1 MDNLRSALPATSD
14 ENRSWGGIPKLHYE
28 PVTAIISGDST
39 IAGGQVMSKFIL
51 TTAAVFGAALAVI
64 PALADEAP
72 AEPKHVVRR
81 AAPAPVR
88 AAPVQQ
94 AAAPQSNWTGSQVGG
109 QGGVSSMSQGF
120 AEPGA
125 HLCEPSSLG
134 FVDPCIE
141 TPFDHTGHATSATVG
156 GFLGYRIQFGT
167 MVYGIETDLNYKS
180 ASNSWALSD
189 TNFFR
194 NETFTGTIKQT
205 WDGSVRGRA
214 GYLVTPWTLV
224 YGTAG
229 VAYGDVSGSFGY
241 SANDIFGFGYSTT
254 GGGSWSDTR
263 VGWTAGGGVETIIT
277 AGMTLRL
284 EYRYTDLGSYSKSLP
299 LSNTCPGGVCP
310 SSPSYS
316 SIVNLQPRNNTVR
329 VGLGLNF

>member
-1 MDNLRSALPATSD
+1 M
-14 ENRSWGGIPKLHYE
+14 GKLL
-28 PVTAIISGDST
+28 S
-39 IAGGQVMSKFIL
+39 
-51 TTAAVFGAALAVI
+51 TAAALGAVLIVG

-72 AEPKHVVRR
+72 PTPKPVVKR

-88 AAPVQQ
+88 ESRAAPVRQ
-94 AAAPQSNWTGSQVGG
+94 AAASQSNWTGSQVGG
-109 QGGVSSMSQGF
+109 QGGVGSMSQGF

-125 HLCEPSSLG
+125 HLCAPDIL
-134 FVDPCIE
+134 FAAPCVE
-141 TPFDHTGHATSATVG
+141 TPFNYTGHAASATGG
-156 GFLGYRIQFGT
+156 GFLGYRIQLGSL
-167 MVYGIETDLNYKS
+167 VYGIETDLSYKS

-194 NETFTGTIKQT
+194 SETFTGSIKQT

-229 VAYGDVSGSFGY
+229 MAYGDVSGSFGY
-241 SANDIFGFGYSTT
+241 SARDNFDLGYSTA

-263 VGWTAGGGVETIIT
+263 VGWTAGGGVETIIS
-277 AGMTLRL
+277 AGLTLRL

-299 LSNTCPGGVCP
+299 LVTTCPGGVCP
-310 SSPSYS
+310 NSPSYN
-316 SIVNLQPRNNTVR
+316 SIVNLHPTNNTVR

>member
-1 MDNLRSALPATSD
+1 
-14 ENRSWGGIPKLHYE
+14 
-28 PVTAIISGDST
+28 
-39 IAGGQVMSKFIL
+39 MSKLIL
-51 TTAAVFGAALAVI
+51 TAAVVFGAALIAV
-64 PALADEAP
+64 PVLADEAP
-72 AEPKHVVRR
+72 AEPKRVVRR

-125 HLCEPSSLG
+125 HLCAPSFLG
-134 FVDPCIE
+134 SSPAPCVE
-141 TPFDHTGHATSATVG
+141 TPFDYTGHAATATGG
-156 GFLGYRIQFGT
+156 GFLGYRIQLGT
-167 MVYGIETDLNYKS
+167 VVYGIETDLNYKS
-180 ASNSWALSD
+180 AANSWTLSD
-189 TNFFR
+189 QNFFR
-194 NETFTGTIKQT
+194 TETFAGSIKQT

-214 GYLVTPWTLV
+214 GYLVTPWILV

-229 VAYGDVSGSFGY
+229 MAYGGVSGSFGY
-241 SANDIFGFGYSTT
+241 SAHDIFGSGYSTT

-263 VGWTAGGGVETIIT
+263 VGWTAGGGVETSIS

-299 LSNTCPGGVCP
+299 LATTCVGGVCP
-310 SSPSYS
+310 SSPSYG
-316 SIVNLQPRNNTVR
+316 SIVNLHPTNNTVR

>member
-1 MDNLRSALPATSD
+1 M
-14 ENRSWGGIPKLHYE
+14 GK
-28 PVTAIISGDST
+28 
-39 IAGGQVMSKFIL
+39 MIL
-51 TTAAVFGAALAVI
+51 TAAAVFGAALTAI
-64 PALADEAP
+64 PAFADEAP
-72 AEPKHVVRR
+72 AEPKRVVRR

-125 HLCEPSSLG
+125 HLCAPSSFLL
-134 FVDPCIE
+134 PCIE
-141 TPFDHTGHATSATVG
+141 TPFDYTGHAVTGTGG
-156 GFLGYRIQFGT
+156 GFLGYRIQLGT
-167 MVYGIETDLNYKS
+167 VVYGIETDLNYKS
-180 ASNSWALSD
+180 AANSWTLSGQD
-189 TNFFR
+189 SFR
-194 NETFTGTIKQT
+194 TETFAGSIKQT
-205 WDGSVRGRA
+205 WDGSLRGRA

-229 VAYGDVSGSFGY
+229 MAYGDVSGSFGY
-241 SANDIFGFGYSTT
+241 SAHDIFGDGYSTA

-299 LSNTCPGGVCP
+299 LATTCPGGICP
-310 SSPSYS
+310 NSPSYN
-316 SIVNLQPRNNTVR
+316 SIVNLHPTNNTVR

>member
-1 MDNLRSALPATSD
+1 MCKSFL
-14 ENRSWGGIPKLHYE
+14 
-28 PVTAIISGDST
+28 
-39 IAGGQVMSKFIL
+39 
-51 TTAAVFGAALAVI
+51 TAAAAVVAVLAAA
-64 PALADEAP
+64 PAQADEAP
-72 AEPKHVVRR
+72 AVTKPVVKR

-88 AAPVQQ
+88 EARAAPARQ

-125 HLCEPSSLG
+125 HLCAPDIL
-134 FVDPCIE
+134 FAAPCVE
-141 TPFDHTGHATSATVG
+141 TPFNYTGHAATATGG
-156 GFLGYRIQFGT
+156 GFLGYRIQLGS
-167 MVYGIETDLNYKS
+167 MVYGVETDLNYKS
-180 ASNSWALSD
+180 GSNSWALYD

-194 NETFTGTIKQT
+194 SETFTGSIKQT

-214 GYLVTPWTLV
+214 GYLVTPWILA

-229 VAYGDVSGSFGY
+229 LAYGDVSGSFGY
-241 SANDIFGFGYSTT
+241 SAHDIFDLGYSTT

-263 VGWTAGGGVETIIT
+263 VGWTAGGGVETIMS
-277 AGMTLRL
+277 AGLTLRL

-299 LSNTCPGGVCP
+299 LATTCPGGVCP
-310 SSPSYS
+310 SSPSYN
-316 SIVNLQPRNNTVR
+316 SIVNLHPTNNTVR